1 MDVCSPLFHAFAMH
15 RGGVSMQ
22 GGLLAQAP
30 RILVSF
36 PDCSSGYDKLLT
48 FTAAGPRGHPCPT
61 SLSCMH
67 NM

>member
-1 MDVCSPLFHAFAMH
+1 MGECSPLLHALAIH

-30 RILVSF
+30 RNLVSF
-36 PDCSSGYDKLLT
+36 PDCSSGCDKLLT
-48 FTAAGPRGHPCPT
+48 FTAAGPRGHVYPT